1 MRLKSAGCKKGMV
14 INMDNKILLAD
25 DEKGILDALSYAFK
39 REGYMVETAMDGEE
53 ALAKLESF
61 SPNVLILD
69 IMMPKMNGIEVCKKI
84 INRNDIGILLLTA
97 KNDIVDK
104 ILGFEFGADDYI
116 TKPFDM
122 RELIVRVKS
131 LFRRLQKNSEKQQ
144 IQKIRIKD
152 LEVIPLQRKVLN
164 KSEEIEMT
172 PKEFDLL
179 YLLLSNPE
187 RVYERNQL
195 LDLVWGMEYIGGTR
209 TVDIHIQRL
218 RSKLGETYQ
227 ELIQTVYGIGYK
239 AIGDIYEDRT

>member
-1 MRLKSAGCKKGMV
+1 
-14 INMDNKILLAD
+14 MDNKILLAD